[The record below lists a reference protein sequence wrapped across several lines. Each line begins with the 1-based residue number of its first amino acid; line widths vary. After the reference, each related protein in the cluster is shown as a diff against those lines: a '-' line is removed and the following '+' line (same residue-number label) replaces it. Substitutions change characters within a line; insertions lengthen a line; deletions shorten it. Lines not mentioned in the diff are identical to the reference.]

1 MSLHKRSIISII
13 DVKKTTTWEE
23 SGFPSEF
30 LAQRCWGGG
39 LWTAITVYHGTKRPE
54 EEEVIQGG
62 ARLFA
67 GARFRIPVQ
76 NPAGA
81 RGSGLVGRD
90 LLAPRPSGWSTGFL
104 S

>member
-1 MSLHKRSIISII
+1 MGDAGGFLRHSSGGSGASLSSPA
-13 DVKKTTTWEE
+13 VL
-23 SGFPSEF
+23 G
-30 LAQRCWGGG
+30 WGVVDG
-39 LWTAITVYHGTKRPE
+39 AITLYHGSKRPG

-62 ARLFA
+62 VVA

-90 LLAPRPSGWSTGFL
+90 LLAP
-104 S
+104 